1 MNKINNKNLIL
12 GAILGLALLFTLVPS
27 FKAEAANSASRKCI
41 EKGTICGYDRDLSRN
56 QTYPNYYAPSNNN
69 PEACRSG
76 GYSCGS
82 NIDQTVRNTYPTVTT
97 VSSGANQ
104 SGVVNPKPIID
115 SISPNTVDS
124 GEGEMEIMVYG
135 SNFVRNSVVKFNS
148 SDRATTYLSPTR
160 LKVKLTDTDI
170 NGSGEYLITV
180 FNPLP
185 GGGYS
190 NVEFF
195 TILGGPTEAKV
206 PADESES
213 NLGAA
218 AIFGADG
225 FFPNSFMGWL
235 LLSILILLGVVLW
248 RKLYLNDKEKH
259 APLKHA

>member
-1 MNKINNKNLIL
+1 MNKIINKNLIIP
-12 GAILGLALLFTLVPS
+12 AIIGLAVLFTVIPFS
-27 FKAEAANSASRKCI
+27 NVEATHNDTRRCI
-41 EKGTICGYDRDLSRN
+41 ERGIICGYDREITKT
-56 QTYPNYYAPSNNN
+56 QTYPTYSPQYNYDPQ
-69 PEACRSG
+69 ACKSG

-82 NIDQTVRNTYPTVTT
+82 NIDQTVKNTYPTVST
-97 VSSGANQ
+97 VPSAGVQ

-124 GEGEMEIMVYG
+124 GKGEMEVTVYG
-135 SNFVRNSVVKFNS
+135 SNFVRNSIVKFNS
-148 SDRATTYLSPTR
+148 SDRATTYLSSTR

-180 FNPLP
+180 FNPAP

-206 PADESES
+206 PEEKESD
-213 NLGAA
+213 LAA
-218 AIFGADG
+218 GAIFGADG